1 MASRT
6 EKDRAK
12 AQQEKFQAILSNF
25 LKDEDNKY
33 CVDCDA
39 KGPRW
44 ASWNLGIFLC
54 IRCAGIHRNLGVHIS
69 KVKSVNLD
77 TWTAEQI
84 AMMQEMGNSRARAVY
99 EANIPDG
106 FRRPQT
112 DSALEAFIRAKY
124 EQKKYIAKEWVPP
137 RPVVPK
143 EYIMEWL
150 EDDRA
155 DKKKIRGK
163 PVGAVGQS
171 SNSASSPVAAEV
183 KPVSSA
189 PLEAKPQAQ
198 AQPLQQAQAQSQPQP
213 VKPKSGTDDL
223 LGLDFSISYMQN
235 AEPVPVQTSAGQN
248 DLLADLFGGS
258 SSAGLGGAGQQN
270 ITTGQQNG
278 LAEANLFESGGGGN
292 TEGFGEKKSA
302 KDSIMAL
309 YGSGGQQQMF
319 GVPGYGM
326 TPTYMVVSATHVPS
340 SELLVPEKWTSA
352 PASKPEVSPPSAN
365 MWGYPSVLPPGMGDY
380 STQCNASMYYYA
392 AGGGMY
398 VPQQMYGN
406 MGMGVP
412 MMQQQPGMVGQPLPQ
427 GMIGM
432 QPPMYGG
439 MGQMVSSQMPGGLM
453 GRQPNMMGTG
463 MYMPQGGMQ
472 QVPAQVQQINQI
484 QLNQMQ
490 QQMAAMKLGSGQ
502 VSSMQQPPAAAAGG
516 MVWGGASAGHT
527 LSTNLWQ

>member
-319 GVPGYGM
+319 GVPG
-326 TPTYMVVSATHVPS
+326 
-340 SELLVPEKWTSA
+340 
-352 PASKPEVSPPSAN
+352 
-365 MWGYPSVLPPGMGDY
+365 
-380 STQCNASMYYYA
+380 
-392 AGGGMY
+392 GMY